1 MSAVNPRL
9 LAVSAAAVVLGLLLG
24 CGDDGGP
31 VVFSYGVA
39 SGDVRPDGA
48 VLWTRADHEA
58 TLTVEVATD
67 QAFEHVLI
75 EEEVK
80 AEKDADFTAKAEVSS
95 LEAAQTYFYRFRRGD
110 SMSEV
115 GTFHTAPAED
125 EASPVRFA
133 FSGDADSTVRED
145 GTRAFDFKVLD
156 AIRAEDADFF
166 LFFGDTIYAD
176 SGDGPKA
183 TTLDDYRAKY
193 KESREIERMRQVLA
207 GTPIYTVWDDH
218 EVENDFAGTTV
229 DPDLLANGRQAFRE
243 YMPISGD
250 DNPDVLY
257 RTFRWGKDVE
267 FIILDERSFRSASA
281 AAACTPQG
289 ADSPDVLPGFGFPDV
304 PQPVRNIRLAVDLP
318 LATDPACV
326 AALND
331 PERTM
336 LGEEQKQ
343 FLFDALSNS
352 DATFKIIVNEVPISE
367 IFAQPYDRWEGYRA
381 EREAVL
387 GFIAFSQIKNVVF
400 LTTDFHANILLNTYV
415 NVLNPTDA
423 QGRPKGPVIAREA
436 IAGPIAHGTF
446 GDAAVEAQGEG
457 ADALFA
463 GVLTQIARAE
473 CVELDAYAYGL
484 VEIDPTAGTATI
496 TLKDENGA
504 QLCQTVVRAQ

>member
-1 MSAVNPRL
+1 MSAVTPRFL
-9 LAVSAAAVVLGLLLG
+9 TVAAAAVVLGLVLA
-24 CGDDGGP
+24 CSDDGGP
-31 VVFSYGVA
+31 VVFSFGVA
-39 SGDVRPDGA
+39 SGDVRQDGA

-58 TLTVEVATD
+58 TLTLEVATD
-67 QAFEHVLI
+67 EAFEHVLV
-75 EEEVK
+75 EEKVK
-80 AEKDADFTAKAEVSS
+80 AEEDADFTAKAEVAS

-110 SMSEV
+110 SMSDT
-115 GTFHTAPAED
+115 GTFRTAPAES
-125 EASPVRFA
+125 EAAPVRFA

-176 SGDGPKA
+176 SAAASKA

-193 KESREIERMRQVLA
+193 KESREVERMRQVLSS
-207 GTPIYTVWDDH
+207 TPIYTIWDDH

-250 DNPDVLY
+250 DNPQVLY

-281 AAACTPQG
+281 VADCTPEG
-289 ADSPDVLPGFGFPDV
+289 AEEPDVLPGFGFPNV
-304 PQPVRNIRLAVDLP
+304 PQPVRNIRQAVDLP

-326 AALND
+326 SALND

-343 FLFDALSNS
+343 FLFDALQNS

-381 EREAVL
+381 EREELL
-387 GFIAFSQIKNVVF
+387 GFIAFSGIKNVVF
-400 LTTDFHANILLNTYV
+400 LTTDFHANILLNTYA

-423 QGRPKGPVIAREA
+423 QGRPTSPVIAREA
-436 IAGPIAHGTF
+436 IAGPIAHQTL
-446 GDAAVEAQGEG
+446 GDDVVEQQGAG

-463 GVLTQIARAE
+463 GVLTQVARAE
-473 CVELDAYAYGL
+473 CVDLDAYAYGV
-484 VEIDPTAGTATI
+484 VEVDPAAGTATI

-504 QLCQTVVRAQ
+504 QLCRTVVRAQ

>member
-1 MSAVNPRL
+1 MGIQLPRL
-9 LAVSAAAVVLGLLLG
+9 LVVAAASFVVSLVLA
-24 CGDDGGP
+24 CSDDGGP

-58 TLTVEVATD
+58 TLTLDVATD
-67 QAFEHVLI
+67 EAFEHVLV
-75 EEEVK
+75 EEKVK
-80 AEKDADFTAKAEVSS
+80 AEEDADFTAKAEVTS
-95 LEAAQTYFYRFRRGD
+95 LEAAQTYYYRFRRGE

-115 GTFHTAPAED
+115 GTFRTAPLEG
-125 EASPVRFA
+125 EAAPVRFA
-133 FSGDADSTVRED
+133 FSGDTDSTVRED

-156 AIRAEDADFF
+156 AIRAEDPDFF

-176 SGDGPKA
+176 SAAKA

-193 KESREIERMRQVLA
+193 KESREVERMRQVLA
-207 GTPIYTVWDDH
+207 GTPVYTIWDDH
-218 EVENDFAGTTV
+218 EVENDFAGTSV

-250 DNPDVLY
+250 DQPEVLY
-257 RTFRWGKDVE
+257 RTFRWGNAVE
-267 FIILDERSFRSASA
+267 LIVLDERSFRSDDVA
-281 AAACTPQG
+281 AECTPEG
-289 ADSPDVLPGFGFPDV
+289 AEEPDVLPGFGFPNV
-304 PQPVRNIRLAVDLP
+304 PQPIRNIRTAVDLP
-318 LATDPACV
+318 LVTDPACV

-352 DATFKIIVNEVPISE
+352 EATFKIIVNEVPISE
-367 IFAQPYDRWEGYRA
+367 LFAQPYDRWEGYRA
-381 EREAVL
+381 EREELL

-400 LTTDFHANILLNTYV
+400 LTTDFHANILVNAYV
-415 NVLNPTDA
+415 NVLYPSDA
-423 QGRPKGPVIAREA
+423 QGKPTGPVIAREA

-463 GVLTQIARAE
+463 GVLTQVARAD

-484 VEIDPTAGTATI
+484 VEVDPAAGTTTI

-504 QLCQTVVRAQ
+504 QLCQTVVHAH